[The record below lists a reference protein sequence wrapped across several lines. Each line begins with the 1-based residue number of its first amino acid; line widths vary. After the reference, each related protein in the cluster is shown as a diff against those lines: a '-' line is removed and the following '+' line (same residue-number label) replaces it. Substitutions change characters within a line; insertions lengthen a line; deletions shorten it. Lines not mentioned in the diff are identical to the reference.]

1 MGTTQNKMIRF
12 ILNLDNRAH
21 IGNKERVK
29 AGFLNVT
36 DRVKQLKL
44 GHVFKIKSKTSPYY
58 LSTNFQRL
66 NENENRIVTRAQP
79 IISLNPGYVLIHLL
93 IVPSLN
99 GMNYPVTLRISK
111 VKRISKL

>member
-21 IGNKERVK
+21 VGNKERVK

-44 GHVFKIKSKTSPYY
+44 GHVFKIKSKTNPYY

-66 NENENRIVTRAQP
+66 NENENRIVTRATANNFFKSRICP
-79 IISLNPGYVLIHLL
+79 NTFAYIAICEWNEL
-93 IVPSLN
+93 
-99 GMNYPVTLRISK
+99 PVTLRI
-111 VKRISKL
+111 L